1 LLAIS
6 LLTISPA
13 VAAPRLIYTKSFP
26 GSVPAFIEIAVARSG
41 DGVYK
46 EDPKDEDPLK
56 FQLSSADTDQIFHL
70 ADSLGHFSQPLEAKA
85 KVANMGMKTFRYEE
99 GAEGAGTDV
108 KFSEVKF
115 NFSENPDAQALADWF
130 ERMAETERAYIELE
144 RAVRFDKLGVQ
155 DAILRIEIVRDQK
168 RLTAPQQFLPLL
180 DRVAKNES
188 FLHIARDRA
197 GELADQIRAAK

>member
-1 LLAIS
+1 LRALFVFLLAVS
-6 LLTISPA
+6 S
-13 VAAPRLIYTKSFP
+13 VMAAPRLIYTKSFP
-26 GSVPAFIEIAVARSG
+26 GSVPAFIEIAVERSG
-41 DGVYK
+41 DGFYK
-46 EDPKDEDPLK
+46 DDPKDEDPLK

-70 ADSLGHFSQPLEAKA
+70 ADSLGHFTRPLEAKA
-85 KVANMGMKTFRYEE
+85 KVANMGMKTFRYED
-99 GAEGAGTDV
+99 GAEGAGA
-108 KFSEVKF
+108 EVKF

-155 DAILRIEIVRDQK
+155 DAILQIEIVRDQK